1 MTPNETNEINY
12 ANETTVSFDSLIDKD
27 LLSIEVLIMTLVFV
41 LALVGN
47 SIVVVTILFK
57 SLLKPLNQRKAT
69 RTNSSAYFSNSA
81 SSTSNTRKMSS
92 LKISRMN
99 FFILNL
105 SLADIYVSLGNVL
118 TMLLWRRNNNLF
130 YGGDLACRLVAYF
143 QLVSV
148 YYSTYVLITM
158 TLDRFEAIC
167 RPFKTLRWS
176 YKRGM
181 IYIIVAFLLAHL
193 QGIPQIVLFSIRTIH
208 NVKPQVQTCF
218 AVFNPV
224 WLEKA
229 YIVYTFL
236 MQFLLPLIIIVTCY
250 FSISL
255 KVIQNARSKS
265 QHGQLKLTKQ
275 KPTFSPI
282 LNKQSDMEQSDDLIR
297 KCEPSQASFRQH
309 CSKNFSKS
317 KMKTIRLTLT
327 VIVLYIICSTPYFL
341 GIILNLMLPINYLSS
356 KFISLFLIYLVVE
369 FFSFS
374 NLFIIQIF

>member
-1 MTPNETNEINY
+1 MKPNETNAIKY
-12 ANETTVSFDSLIDKD
+12 SNETSVSFDSLIDKD
-27 LLSIEVLIMTLVFV
+27 LLRIEVLIMTLVFV

-47 SIVVVTILFK
+47 SIVVITILFK
-57 SLLKPLNQRKAT
+57 SLLKPSIQRKPT
-69 RTNSSAYFSNSA
+69 RANSSVYFSNSA
-81 SSTSNTRKMSS
+81 TSTSHSNKRGS

-118 TMLLWRRNNNLF
+118 TMLMWRRNNNLF
-130 YGGDLACRLVAYF
+130 YGGESACRLVAYF

-181 IYIIVAFLLAHL
+181 IYIGVAFLLAHL

-208 NVKPQVQTCF
+208 NVKPQVETCF

-255 KVIQNARSKS
+255 KVIQNARNKS
-265 QHGQLKLTKQ
+265 QHGHFKLTKA
-275 KPTFSPI
+275 KSTLNPL
-282 LNKQSDMEQSDDLIR
+282 LNKPYDVEHSDVDSIR
-297 KCEPSQASFRQH
+297 KCETTQTVASSFRQH

-327 VIVLYIICSTPYFL
+327 VIILYIICSTPYFL
-341 GIILNLMLPINYLSS
+341 GIISNLMLPIHYLNS
-356 KFISLFLIYLVVE
+356 KFLSELIFLY
-369 FFSFS
+369 SS
-374 NLFIIQIF
+374 CN